1 MVSLITRLICILH
14 LVFIILTT
22 IYYSLTTNLTDQ
34 QVNRVTNTR
43 YYILT
48 TIRYSLIKEGKMK
61 IAVYPGSFDPVTNG
75 HLNIIERT
83 TKIFDK
89 LIVTVAID
97 SKKST
102 LFSAQERTDMIKEAT
117 KDLENVKVL
126 SFSGLLTD
134 FVRKNKANI
143 IIRGMRAISDFEH
156 ESQLALMNKRLAPEI
171 ETIFMVTCSKY
182 SYLNSSIV
190 KEIASLNGNIS
201 QLVPEIVEKNLK
213 TLFLNKKA

>member
-1 MVSLITRLICILH
+1 
-14 LVFIILTT
+14 
-22 IYYSLTTNLTDQ
+22 
-34 QVNRVTNTR
+34 
-43 YYILT
+43 
-48 TIRYSLIKEGKMK
+48 MK

-83 TKIFDK
+83 AKIVDK
-89 LIVTVAID
+89 LIVAVAVD
-97 SKKST
+97 SKKFT
-102 LFSAQERTDMIKEAT
+102 LFSAQERTDMIKDAT
-117 KDLENVKVL
+117 KNLEKVKVQ

-156 ESQLALMNKRLAPEI
+156 ESQLALMNKSLAPEI

-201 QLVPEIVEKNLK
+201 QLVPEMVEKNLK
-213 TLFLNKKA
+213 KIFSNKKV

>member
-1 MVSLITRLICILH
+1 
-14 LVFIILTT
+14 
-22 IYYSLTTNLTDQ
+22 
-34 QVNRVTNTR
+34 
-43 YYILT
+43 
-48 TIRYSLIKEGKMK
+48 MK
-61 IAVYPGSFDPVTNG
+61 IAVYPGSFDPLTNG
-75 HLNIIERT
+75 HLNIVERT

-89 LIVTVAID
+89 LIVAVATD
-97 SKKST
+97 SEKSN

-117 KDLENVKVL
+117 KNIEKVEVKL
-126 SFSGLLTD
+126 FSGLLTD
-134 FVRKNKANI
+134 FVKKNKANI

-190 KEIASLNGNIS
+190 KEIASFNGDIS
-201 QLVPEIVEKNLK
+201 RLVPEIVEKNLK

>member
-1 MVSLITRLICILH
+1 
-14 LVFIILTT
+14 
-22 IYYSLTTNLTDQ
+22 
-34 QVNRVTNTR
+34 
-43 YYILT
+43 
-48 TIRYSLIKEGKMK
+48 MK
-61 IAVYPGSFDPVTNG
+61 IAVYPGSFDPITNG

-83 TKIFDK
+83 IRIVDK
-89 LIVTVAID
+89 LIVAVAVD

-102 LFSAQERTDMIKEAT
+102 LFSAQERTDMIKVAT
-117 KDLENVKVL
+117 KDIEKIEVQ

-134 FVRKNKANI
+134 FVRKNKADI

-171 ETIFMVTCSKY
+171 ETIFMVTCSMY

-201 QLVPEIVEKNLK
+201 QLVPEVVEKKLK
-213 TLFLNKKA
+213 TIFFNKKV

>member
-1 MVSLITRLICILH
+1 
-14 LVFIILTT
+14 
-22 IYYSLTTNLTDQ
+22 
-34 QVNRVTNTR
+34 
-43 YYILT
+43 
-48 TIRYSLIKEGKMK
+48 MK

-83 TKIFDK
+83 AKIVDK
-89 LIVTVAID
+89 LIVAVAVD
-97 SKKST
+97 SKKFT
-102 LFSAQERTDMIKEAT
+102 LFSAQERTDMIKDAT
-117 KDLENVKVL
+117 ENLEKVEVQ

-156 ESQLALMNKRLAPEI
+156 ESQLALMNKSLAPEI

-201 QLVPEIVEKNLK
+201 QLVPEMVKKNLK
-213 TLFLNKKA
+213 KIFSSKKV

>member
-1 MVSLITRLICILH
+1 
-14 LVFIILTT
+14 
-22 IYYSLTTNLTDQ
+22 
-34 QVNRVTNTR
+34 
-43 YYILT
+43 
-48 TIRYSLIKEGKMK
+48 MK

-83 TKIFDK
+83 TKIVDK
-89 LIVTVAID
+89 LIVAVAVAVD
-97 SKKST
+97 SKKSI
-102 LFSAQERTDMIKEAT
+102 LFSAQERTEMIKEAT
-117 KDLENVKVL
+117 KNIEKVEVK

-134 FVRKNKANI
+134 FVRKNNANI

-171 ETIFMVTCSKY
+171 ETIFMVTCSTY

-201 QLVPEIVEKNLK
+201 QLVPKIVEKKLN
-213 TLFLNKKA
+213 TLFFNKKT

>member
-1 MVSLITRLICILH
+1 
-14 LVFIILTT
+14 
-22 IYYSLTTNLTDQ
+22 
-34 QVNRVTNTR
+34 
-43 YYILT
+43 
-48 TIRYSLIKEGKMK
+48 MK
-61 IAVYPGSFDPVTNG
+61 IAVYPGSFDPLTNG
-75 HLNIIERT
+75 HLNIVERT

-89 LIVTVAID
+89 LIVAVATD
-97 SKKST
+97 SEKSN

-117 KDLENVKVL
+117 KNIEKVEVKL
-126 SFSGLLTD
+126 FSGLLTD

-190 KEIASLNGNIS
+190 KEIASFNGDIS

>member
-1 MVSLITRLICILH
+1 
-14 LVFIILTT
+14 
-22 IYYSLTTNLTDQ
+22 
-34 QVNRVTNTR
+34 
-43 YYILT
+43 
-48 TIRYSLIKEGKMK
+48 MK
-61 IAVYPGSFDPVTNG
+61 IAVYPGSFDPITNG
-75 HLNIIERT
+75 HLNIVERS

-89 LIVTVAID
+89 LIVAVAID

-102 LFSAQERTDMIKEAT
+102 LFSAQERTEMIREAT
-117 KDLENVKVL
+117 KKIEKVEVK

-171 ETIFMVTCSKY
+171 ETIFLVTCSKY

-190 KEIASLNGNIS
+190 KEIASFNGDIS
-201 QLVPEIVEKNLK
+201 RLVPEIVEKNLK
-213 TLFLNKKA
+213 TLFLNNKA

>member
-1 MVSLITRLICILH
+1 
-14 LVFIILTT
+14 
-22 IYYSLTTNLTDQ
+22 
-34 QVNRVTNTR
+34 
-43 YYILT
+43 
-48 TIRYSLIKEGKMK
+48 MK
-61 IAVYPGSFDPVTNG
+61 IAVYPGSFDPLTNG
-75 HLNIIERT
+75 HLDIVERT

-89 LIVTVAID
+89 LIVAVATD
-97 SKKST
+97 SEKSN

-117 KDLENVKVL
+117 KNIEKVEVKL
-126 SFSGLLTD
+126 FSGLLTD

-190 KEIASLNGNIS
+190 KEIASFNGDIS